1 MKCIVCGANS
11 ESEYCFKHKPRKKL
25 SGNRGFN
32 KPTLTKKSRVSV
44 GKSQPN
50 TDHITFK
57 EIWKERPHKSE
68 VSGDNLGKEALSL
81 YFHHILPKSK
91 YPQFRNL
98 KENIILL
105 TADEHANVE
114 SDIYRYEKINK
125 IREYLIDKYKLNI

>member
-1 MKCIVCGANS
+1 VKCLVCGKNS
-11 ESEYCFKHKPRKKL
+11 DSEYCFQHKPRKQL
-25 SGNRGFN
+25 SGNRGFK
-32 KPTLTKKSRVSV
+32 KPTLALKSKVNV
-44 GKSQPN
+44 GKSKPN

-68 VSGDNLGKEALSL
+68 VSGAYLGKEALSL

-114 SDIYRYEKINK
+114 SDIYKYKKINEM
-125 IREYLIDKYKLNI
+125 REYLIDKYKLNI

>member
-1 MKCIVCGANS
+1 MKCTVCGRNS
-11 ESEYCFKHKPRKKL
+11 DSEYCFKHKPRKSL
-25 SGNRGFN
+25 SSNRRF
-32 KPTLTKKSRVSV
+32 KKSALTTKSKVSA

-50 TDHITFK
+50 KDHLLFK
-57 EIWKERPHKSE
+57 QIWNKRSHKSE
-68 VSGDNLGKEALSL
+68 VSGTYLGKEALSV

-98 KENIILL
+98 EENIILL

-114 SDIYRYEKINK
+114 SDIYRYEKVNE

>member
-1 MKCIVCGANS
+1 MKCIVCGRNS
-11 ESEYCFKHKPRKKL
+11 ESEYCFQHKARAKL
-25 SGNRGFN
+25 SGNRGLK
-32 KPTLTKKSRVSV
+32 KPTLTKKSKVSV

-68 VSGDNLGKEALSL
+68 ISGTYLGKEALSL

-105 TADEHANVE
+105 TANEHANVE
-114 SDIYRYEKINK
+114 SDIYRYEKINE
-125 IREYLIDKYKLNI
+125 IREYLVNKYKLNI

>member
-1 MKCIVCGANS
+1 MKCIVCGASS

-25 SGNRGFN
+25 SGNRGF
-32 KPTLTKKSRVSV
+32 KTPTLTKKSRVSV

-50 TDHITFK
+50 TDHTTFK
-57 EIWKERPHKSE
+57 EIWKERAHRSE
-68 VSGDNLGKEALSL
+68 VSGTYLGKEALSL

-114 SDIYRYEKINK
+114 SDIYKYEKINE